1 MKNKATYKDDKRMLF
16 GTKLLQKKIDVLLST
31 MQLQMKKSFV
41 RPMYRFCLLANPIV
55 NTILLY
61 EMFRNS
67 GQENF
72 GTYVILGAGLM
83 GLWSCICFS
92 SAGDINRE
100 RWEGTLSLIFVAP
113 IGFNW
118 IISGKILG
126 NTLLSLASMGISFLT
141 ARLLF
146 GVSVEIAKPA
156 WFLVAM
162 VAVVVTFSIISKLI
176 AYLLTLSRKTT
187 LYMNCIEIP
196 IIFVCGFVVPME
208 ALPTWMEAVGNLLP
222 PSWAVRLL
230 RLSLDNQATVGE
242 FRQTLLTLI
251 LINMFY
257 LFLTGGLV
265 KKIEQQV
272 RINASLEVS

>member
-208 ALPTWMEAVGNLLP
+208 ALPAWMEAVGNLLP